1 MLLIHC
7 PYCEADLPELEF
19 HAAGEAHLI
28 RPSDMGSMSDED
40 FRDYFFVRDNPKG
53 VSFERWRHLHG
64 CGRFF
69 NALRDTVSDKFL
81 HVYKAGEAK
90 PEVDSF
96 LHRSQGTAVGTR
108 DHKMGGQPR

>member
-7 PYCEADLPELEF
+7 PYCRSDLPELEF
-19 HAAGEAHLI
+19 RSAGEAHLV
-28 RPSDMGSMSDED
+28 RPEDMAPMTDEE

-53 VSFERWRHLHG
+53 VSFERWRHVHG

-69 NALRDTVSDKFL
+69 NALRDTVSDRFL

-90 PEVDSF
+90 PELEDF
-96 LHRSQGTAVGTR
+96 LHQAQGTAVDR
-108 DHKMGGQPR
+108 RESWMAGQPR